1 MNGTEYATNT
11 HSALRSPLSAISI
24 VIITKDTKELLK
36 ALLHSIRYD
45 GSLQPYLK
53 EIIIIDNASTDG
65 TDEMAK
71 GEFSGATFVR
81 NEENRGFSVSANL
94 GIAHSTGEYILFLN
108 SDTLIIEDE
117 ILKMLKFMDE
127 QGDTGI
133 CGPQLVY
140 PDMKPQRSFAYR
152 PTLLLEVIPKSIL
165 ELMFPARYA
174 RRNRTCSAPIEVDSL
189 IGAAIMVRRKALEL
203 TGGFDERFFFF
214 LEETDLCLRIREEGQ
229 RIIFFPNAR
238 VIHLQG
244 KTVGQSWIEGRIEYN
259 ISLHKFIKKH
269 HTSLYYSIFSFIR
282 FLKCFL
288 ILIVYS
294 ALPFLLI
301 TGRARMK
308 YKYYFRLLVW
318 HMRGRPEKGGLRINF
333 PVQKSLQG

>member
-1 MNGTEYATNT
+1 MNG
-11 HSALRSPLSAISI
+11 SALSTISI
-24 VIITKDTKELLK
+24 VIITMNTKELLQ
-36 ALLHSIRYD
+36 ALLSSITHD
-45 GSLQPYLK
+45 SSLQPYLK

-71 GEFSGATFVR
+71 NEFSGVTFVR

-94 GIAHSTGEYILFLN
+94 GIAHSTGEYILLLN
-108 SDTLIIEDE
+108 SDTLIIEGE
-117 ILKMLKFMDE
+117 MLKMLKFMDE
-127 QGDTGI
+127 QGDAGI

-165 ELMFPARYA
+165 EFMFPVRYA
-174 RRNRTCSAPIEVDSL
+174 RRKLTYPAPIEVDSL
-189 IGAAIMVRRKALEL
+189 IGAAIVIRKKAHEL

-229 RIIFFPNAR
+229 RIIFFPDAK

-244 KTVGQSWIEGRIEYN
+244 KTVGQSWTKGRIEYN

-269 HTSLYYSIFSFIR
+269 HTSLYYAIFSFIR
-282 FLKCFL
+282 FLKCLL
-288 ILIVYS
+288 ILIGYS
-294 ALPFLLI
+294 MLPFLLI

-308 YKYYFRLLVW
+308 YKYYVCLLVW
-318 HMRGRPEKGGLRINF
+318 HMRGHHEKGGLRINF
-333 PVQKSLQG
+333 PIQKSLQG

>member
-1 MNGTEYATNT
+1 MVKGIQI
-11 HSALRSPLSAISI
+11 ISI

-36 ALLHSIRYD
+36 ALLQSVMHD
-45 GSLQPYLK
+45 GLLQPYLK

-65 TDEMAK
+65 TAEMTK
-71 GEFSGATFVR
+71 SEFSGATLVR
-81 NEENRGFSVSANL
+81 NDENRGFSVSANQ
-94 GIAHSTGEYILFLN
+94 GIAHSTGEYVLLLN
-108 SDTLIIEDE
+108 SDTLMIEGE
-117 ILKMLKFMDE
+117 ILKMLTFMDE
-127 QGDTGI
+127 QRDTGI

-152 PTLLLEVIPKSIL
+152 PTLLLEVIPKPIL
-165 ELMFPARYA
+165 ELMFPTRYA
-174 RRNRTCSAPIEVDSL
+174 RSNLTYSAPIEVDSL

-229 RIIFFPNAR
+229 RIIFFPDAR

-244 KTVGQSWIEGRIEYN
+244 RTVGQSWIEGRIEYN

-269 HTSLYYSIFSFIR
+269 HTSLYYFTFSFIR

-288 ILIVYS
+288 MLVSYS
-294 ALPFLLI
+294 VLPFLLI
-301 TGRARMK
+301 TGRAWMK

-318 HMRGRPEKGGLRINF
+318 HMRGRPEKGGLRISF
-333 PVQKSLQG
+333 PIQKLLQE